1 MRPVF
6 NMISDA
12 PHTGRLKLSE
22 SAGGNSLSG
31 PRGFTIIELLLVIVI
46 VSLTLGLVSVRLGA
60 VDFWREQS
68 SIRKLQETI
77 ALLNT
82 QAILD
87 QQFYRMEFDL
97 KGNSFRAGV
106 MRPDDAGLASSS
118 MASSTGI
125 NLDILEEQ
133 LALLLSPESSSGAT
147 MIPPPNM
154 PALAEP
160 NKLGGRYVLLDV
172 VTSEGKVSRD
182 DEDAPNPAI
191 RFSPRG
197 VSDFGVI
204 HISTGGDS
212 AITIV
217 ANPWTGLA
225 EIHPGYKD
233 FKWTMHRQ
241 DRD

>member
-1 MRPVF
+1 MTTLR
-6 NMISDA
+6 STREA
-12 PHTGRLKLSE
+12 S
-22 SAGGNSLSG
+22 
-31 PRGFTIIELLLVIVI
+31 GFTIIELLLVIAI
-46 VSLTLGLVSVRLGA
+46 VGLTLGLVSMRIGA
-60 VDFWREQS
+60 MDFWREQS
-68 SIRKLQETI
+68 SLRKLTETI
-77 ALLNT
+77 ALLNN

-87 QQFYRMEFDL
+87 QQFYRLEFDL
-97 KGNSFRAGV
+97 KGNSFKAGV
-106 MRPDDAGLASSS
+106 MRPDNAGLAGSSAGS
-118 MASSTGI
+118 RSAI

-154 PALAEP
+154 PSLAEP

-172 VTSEGKVSRD
+172 VTSEGKFSRD
-182 DEDAPNPAI
+182 NDEAQHPAL

-204 HISTGGDS
+204 HISTGGES

-233 FKWTMHRQ
+233 FKWSMPRQ
-241 DRD
+241 STE